1 MLRSRNERIKKFMEV
16 TRVDPSKK
24 VKLDTFETGW
34 AQNEE
39 AKYLGKAE
47 LKERSHKLLEVNRE
61 ELGKAQE
68 LLYANHTYAV
78 LIILQGRD
86 AAGKDGTIKHV
97 MSGINP
103 QGCNVTSFKQP
114 STTELSHDFLWRE
127 TAALPEKGMIEIF
140 NRSHYEEVLV
150 TKVHSDLLD
159 KQNLPC
165 KKYNKEFWDDRYQ
178 DIVNFEKHLVRNG
191 TIVLKFFL
199 HISKDEQ
206 KQRFQERLINPDKY
220 WKFSDADLKER
231 DYWDQYTK
239 SYEDMLNNTT
249 SKHAPWYIIPADY
262 KWFARALVADI
273 ITTSILALKID
284 YPTVDDQK
292 LAKIAEAKQKLEN
305 EKS

>member
-1 MLRSRNERIKKFMEV
+1 MRSRNERTKLFMDL

-24 VKLDTFETGW
+24 LKLDSFDTGW

-47 LKERSHKLLEVNRE
+47 VRERAEKLLEENRM
-61 ELGKAQE
+61 ELEKAQE

-78 LIILQGRD
+78 LIVLQGRD

-103 QGCNVTSFKQP
+103 QGCRVVSFKQP
-114 STTELSHDFLWRE
+114 SATELDHDFLWRE
-127 TAALPEKGMIEIF
+127 TAALPEKGMIGIF

-150 TKVHSDLLD
+150 TMVHHELLD

-165 KKYNKEFWDDRYQ
+165 KKYDKDFWDDRYQ
-178 DIVNFEKHLVRNG
+178 DILNYEKHLVRNG
-191 TIVLKFFL
+191 TVTLKFFL
-199 HISKDEQ
+199 HLSKGEQ
-206 KQRFQERLINPDKY
+206 KKRFLERLENKNKY

-239 SYEDMLNNTT
+239 AYEDMLNNTT
-249 SKHAPWYIIPADY
+249 SKFAPWYVIPADY

-273 ITTSILALKID
+273 ITTSILSLGIK
-284 YPTVDDQK
+284 YPVVDDEKLQK
-292 LAKIAEAKQKLEN
+292 IEEAKRKLEA
-305 EKS
+305 E